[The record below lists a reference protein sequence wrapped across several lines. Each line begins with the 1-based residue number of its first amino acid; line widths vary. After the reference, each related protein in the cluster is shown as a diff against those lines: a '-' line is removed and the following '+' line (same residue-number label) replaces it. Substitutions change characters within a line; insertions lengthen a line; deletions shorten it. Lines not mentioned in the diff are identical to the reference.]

1 MNLTPAHR
9 GGGPL
14 AGLLVDLTRAL
25 AGPHHPQ
32 LVVLSTTGFGPDG
45 PRAGGPGMTRP
56 PLRFFHA
63 DGNETARTA
72 HHAPPTFD
80 EHGARIPAEAGARD
94 PMRGES

>member
-1 MNLTPAHR
+1 
-9 GGGPL
+9 
-14 AGLLVDLTRAL
+14 
-25 AGPHHPQ
+25 
-32 LVVLSTTGFGPDG
+32 
-45 PRAGGPGMTRP
+45 MTRP

-80 EHGARIPAEAGARD
+80 EHGARIRAEAGARD